1 MPYKDSRKMSL
12 AERVK
17 LRGDDLWPEDIA
29 AAEGELP
36 PITILKQQA
45 SLLGRRTRNLVEA
58 EVETTGSTD
67 FPGYLRH
74 ILFLV
79 APALNFYRHSL
90 LEVEHDA
97 THLYPATINASR
109 SGNGPSKRRH
119 IRAKNSDE
127 FKEALKEIFA
137 DDETKKTIGSL
148 LAQSGGAPSGS

>member
-1 MPYKDSRKMSL
+1 MPNKDSRKMSL

-17 LRGDDLWPEDIA
+17 ARGDDLWPEDIT

-58 EVETTGSTD
+58 EVETGTAD

-79 APALNFYRHSL
+79 APALNFYRHPL

-97 THLYPATINASR
+97 TQLYPASIHASR

-119 IRAKNSDE
+119 TRAKNSDE
-127 FKEALKEIFA
+127 FKKALKEIFA

-148 LAQSGGAPSGS
+148 LAQSGGAPSGR